1 MADLFFRQGI
11 DSQYTGQSFTKVA
24 DNIVESGAAIG
35 TIQNRDAVRIVY
47 NDNFEKSIY
56 GICTDPN
63 TGQITFDDNVYPVDL
78 TNITNSTVYKYN
90 DPEVYSVESYR
101 VGINVENGLYSKAFT
116 QYSSEVYYTLITPSK
131 KDSYFGL
138 IDKLATSA
146 DIIFVDSCETK
157 AYGVGMSEG
166 FFDTLNNKFKTSL
179 EFNIAKR

>member
-11 DSQYTGQSFTKVA
+11 DSQYTGQSFTKLA

-56 GICTDPN
+56 GICTDTN
-63 TGQITFDDNVYPVDL
+63 TGQITFDDKIYPL
-78 TNITNSTVYKYN
+78 SLNNITNATVYKYN
-90 DPEVYSVESYR
+90 TAEVYSVESYR
-101 VGINVENGLYSKAFT
+101 IGVNIENGLYSKAFT

-131 KDSYFGL
+131 RDLYFGL
-138 IDKLATSA
+138 IDKIATSPNV
-146 DIIFVDSCETK
+146 IFVDSCDTK